1 MLSQSFQ
8 FSSLAG
14 SSFTT
19 SDATSQSS
27 DAETSDVRDYTRS
40 DSWRQLV
47 AQVESSLCRED
58 RSCQALDQLQ
68 QLAAEH
74 GASTQFLLKSVIRET
89 IRLTM
94 ECLSEAKTRLSFTS
108 LGRVEGRV
116 EERTLPIEKAVP
128 VLTAQEKQIQDDAAM
143 VEALN
148 HALKSA
154 DAPSLLDRLRSP
166 GHKAVPK
173 LSPEALHQQA
183 IEARTRDLHALCDHV
198 HTVRLSLGLELKQ
211 IHAETFI
218 GLHHLQALDQG
229 KIDRLPEDVYLR
241 GFLRRLEKCL
251 HRPEG
256 DLTSRLP
263 NAIPQTNLGR
273 TGRSPLYSPL
283 NSSLNSSS
291 NLPSSHTQ
299 SNHTQSLNTQFTQP
313 SSPGLNLPFQPNYAY
328 LTYAALMASGVFLIS
343 HQGSPKSTLT
353 PLKIDAQPPAPATI
367 GKPQKM
373 SSESVQKAQMR
384 VSQNVST
391 PEVFA

>member
-1 MLSQSFQ
+1 MLSQNFQ
-8 FSSLAG
+8 FSSVAG
-14 SSFTT
+14 SNFTPF
-19 SDATSQSS
+19 
-27 DAETSDVRDYTRS
+27 ETSDVDPQDALRDCTRS
-40 DSWRQLV
+40 ESWWQLV

-58 RSCQALDQLQ
+58 LPRQALDQLQ
-68 QLAAEH
+68 QLAAEQ
-74 GASTQFLLKSVIRET
+74 GANTQFLLKAVIRET

-108 LGRVEGRV
+108 SVQESV
-116 EERTLPIEKAVP
+116 QPIQPIEDIPP
-128 VLTAQEKQIQDDAAM
+128 VLTAQEKQAHDDAAM

-154 DAPSLLDRLRSP
+154 DAPSLLDRLRS
-166 GHKAVPK
+166 GQTKQIK

-183 IEARTRDLHALCDHV
+183 IESRTRDLHALCHHV
-198 HTVRLSLGLELKQ
+198 HTVRLSLGLELRQ

-251 HRPEG
+251 RRPEG

-263 NAIPQTNLGR
+263 NAVSPNTLGR
-273 TGRSPLYSPL
+273 SLQHSSQ
-283 NSSLNSSS
+283 NSSLN
-291 NLPSSHTQ
+291 PQ
-299 SNHTQSLNTQFTQP
+299 SIQP
-313 SSPGLNLPFQPNYAY
+313 SSSGFNLPFQPNYAY
-328 LTYAALMASGVFLIS
+328 LTYAALMASGIFLIS
-343 HQGSPKSTLT
+343 NQGSPKSTLT
-353 PLKIDAQPPAPATI
+353 PLKIDAQPPAPATV

-373 SSESVQKAQMR
+373 SSESVQKVQMR
-384 VSQNVST
+384 VSQNVSS

>member
-1 MLSQSFQ
+1 MFSQNFQ
-8 FSSLAG
+8 YPSLAG
-14 SSFTT
+14 SSFTA
-19 SDATSQSS
+19 SDSIIQPS
-27 DAETSDVRDYTRS
+27 DAETSDARDAWDYMRS
-40 DSWRQLV
+40 DSWQQLV

-58 RSCQALDQLQ
+58 RSRQALDQLQ
-68 QLAAEH
+68 QLAVEQ

-94 ECLSEAKTRLSFTS
+94 ECLSEAKTRLSLTS
-108 LGRVEGRV
+108 LSRVKEQ
-116 EERTLPIEKAVP
+116 TLPIAPPTTPPIEIAKELP
-128 VLTAQEKQIQDDAAM
+128 VLTAQEKQAHEDAAM

-154 DAPSLLDRLRSP
+154 DAPSLLDRLWSP
-166 GHKAVPK
+166 GQPKASQPKAAQPK
-173 LSPEALHQQA
+173 LSPEILHQQA
-183 IEARTRDLHALCDHV
+183 IETRTRDLHALCHHV
-198 HTVRLSLGLELKQ
+198 HTLRLSLGLELKQ

-263 NAIPQTNLGR
+263 NAIETRR
-273 TGRSPLYSPL
+273 TIS
-283 NSSLNSSS
+283 
-291 NLPSSHTQ
+291 
-299 SNHTQSLNTQFTQP
+299 QP
-313 SSPGLNLPFQPNYAY
+313 SAVNSKTQASLNLPFQPNYAY
-328 LTYAALMASGVFLIS
+328 LTYAAFMASGIFLIS

-353 PLKIDAQPPAPATI
+353 PIKIDAQPPAPATI
-367 GKPQKM
+367 GKPQRM

-384 VSQNVST
+384 VSQSVSI
-391 PEVFA
+391 PEIFA

>member
-1 MLSQSFQ
+1 MLSQNFQ
-8 FSSLAG
+8 FSSVAG
-14 SSFTT
+14 SSFMASETC
-19 SDATSQSS
+19 DADSQ
-27 DAETSDVRDYTRS
+27 DVLQDYTRS
-40 DSWRQLV
+40 ESWRQLV

-58 RSCQALDQLQ
+58 RSRQALDQLQ
-68 QLAAEH
+68 QLAAEQ
-74 GASTQFLLKSVIRET
+74 GANTQFLLKAVIRET

-108 LGRVEGRV
+108 LGRVE
-116 EERTLPIEKAVP
+116 EKTQPIEKPIEKALP
-128 VLTAQEKQIQDDAAM
+128 VLTVQEKQDREDAAM

-154 DAPSLLDRLRSP
+154 DAPSLLDRLRS
-166 GHKAVPK
+166 GQTKQIK

-183 IEARTRDLHALCDHV
+183 IETRTRDLHALCHHV

-251 HRPEG
+251 RRPEG

-263 NAIPQTNLGR
+263 QGLDTIRNIAHP
-273 TGRSPLYSPL
+273 SAL
-283 NSSLNSSS
+283 NSKSTNSS
-291 NLPSSHTQ
+291 PSA
-299 SNHTQSLNTQFTQP
+299 F
-313 SSPGLNLPFQPNYAY
+313 NLPFQPNYAY
-328 LTYAALMASGVFLIS
+328 LTYAAFMASGIFLVS
-343 HQGSPKSTLT
+343 NQGSPKNTLA
-353 PLKIDAQPPAPATI
+353 PIKIDAQPPAPATV

-373 SSESVQKAQMR
+373 SSESVQKAQIR
-384 VSQNVST
+384 VSQNVSI
-391 PEVFA
+391 PELIS

>member
-1 MLSQSFQ
+1 MFSQNFQYSSF
-8 FSSLAG
+8 AG
-14 SSFTT
+14 SSFTA
-19 SDATSQSS
+19 SDAMAQPS
-27 DAETSDVRDYTRS
+27 DAETSDVRDYMRS
-40 DSWRQLV
+40 DSWQQLV

-58 RSCQALDQLQ
+58 RSRQALDQLQ
-68 QLAAEH
+68 QLAAEQ
-74 GASTQFLLKSVIRET
+74 GANTQFLLKSVIRET

-94 ECLSEAKTRLSFTS
+94 ECLSEAKTRLSLTS
-108 LGRVEGRV
+108 LGRVK
-116 EERTLPIEKAVP
+116 ERTLPIAPPIARAKGL
-128 VLTAQEKQIQDDAAM
+128 LTLTTQEKQTHEDAAM

-166 GHKAVPK
+166 AQAKSVQPK
-173 LSPEALHQQA
+173 LSPEVLHQQA
-183 IEARTRDLHALCDHV
+183 IETRTRDLHALCHHV
-198 HTVRLSLGLELKQ
+198 HTLRLSLGLELKQ

-263 NAIPQTNLGR
+263 NAVGTQR
-273 TGRSPLYSPL
+273 TIA
-283 NSSLNSSS
+283 
-291 NLPSSHTQ
+291 
-299 SNHTQSLNTQFTQP
+299 QP
-313 SSPGLNLPFQPNYAY
+313 SAINSKLQSPLNLPFQPNYAY
-328 LTYAALMASGVFLIS
+328 LTYAAFMASGIFFIS

-353 PLKIDAQPPAPATI
+353 PIKIDAQPPAPATI

-373 SSESVQKAQMR
+373 SSESMQKAQKR
-384 VSQNVST
+384 LSQNVSS
-391 PEVFA
+391 PEVFV

>member
-1 MLSQSFQ
+1 MLSQNFQ
-8 FSSLAG
+8 FSSVAG
-14 SSFTT
+14 SSFTPFET
-19 SDATSQSS
+19 SDADTQ
-27 DAETSDVRDYTRS
+27 DALRDCARS
-40 DSWRQLV
+40 ESWRHLV

-58 RSCQALDQLQ
+58 RSRQALDQLQ
-68 QLAAEH
+68 QLAAEQ
-74 GASTQFLLKSVIRET
+74 GANTQFLLKAVIRET

-108 LGRVEGRV
+108 SAQV
-116 EERTLPIEKAVP
+116 EESVQPTQPIEAVAP
-128 VLTAQEKQIQDDAAM
+128 ILTIQEKQAREDAAM

-154 DAPSLLDRLRSP
+154 EAPSLLDRLRSGQSKP
-166 GHKAVPK
+166 AK
-173 LSPEALHQQA
+173 LSPEVLHQQA
-183 IEARTRDLHALCDHV
+183 IASRTRDLHALCHHV

-251 HRPEG
+251 RCPEG

-263 NAIPQTNLGR
+263 DAVSPKTMGR
-273 TGRSPLYSPL
+273 FPFREASPTLQHSSQ
-283 NSSLNSSS
+283 NSSLN
-291 NLPSSHTQ
+291 PQ
-299 SNHTQSLNTQFTQP
+299 SIQP
-313 SSPGLNLPFQPNYAY
+313 SSPGFNLPFQPNYAY
-328 LTYAALMASGVFLIS
+328 LTYAALMASGIFLVS
-343 HQGSPKSTLT
+343 NQGSPKSTLT
-353 PLKIDAQPPAPATI
+353 PIKIDAQPPAPATV